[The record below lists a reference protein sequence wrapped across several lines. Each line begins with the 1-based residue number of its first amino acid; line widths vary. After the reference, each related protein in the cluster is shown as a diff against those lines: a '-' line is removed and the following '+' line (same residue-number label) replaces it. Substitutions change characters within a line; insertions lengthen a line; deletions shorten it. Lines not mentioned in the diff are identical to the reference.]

1 MTYNY
6 NGKTITI
13 DDELARKYEEMNGS
27 AITDLDI
34 MCAIQSS
41 DINIATASAEILSK
55 AVTDSMTAE
64 TAIWDH

>member
-34 MCAIQSS
+34 TCAIQSS
-41 DINIATASAEILSK
+41 DTASAEILSK

-64 TAIWDH
+64 TAI

>member
-1 MTYNY
+1 
-6 NGKTITI
+6 
-13 DDELARKYEEMNGS
+13 MNGS

-34 MCAIQSS
+34 TCAIQSS

-64 TAIWDH
+64 TAVWDH

>member
-13 DDELARKYEEMNGS
+13 DDQLARKYEEMNGS

-34 MCAIQSS
+34 TCAIQSS
-41 DINIATASAEILSK
+41 DTASAEILSK

-64 TAIWDH
+64 TAI

>member
-34 MCAIQSS
+34 TCAIQSS
-41 DINIATASAEILSK
+41 DTASAEILSK

-64 TAIWDH
+64 TAVWDH